1 MICRNNSLIR
11 LHTYGTYVPTYVHR
25 YIVSNFIST
34 CDMNARLKRPPNPP
48 LDASATRLL
57 RALFTAPP
65 HQWRRLPDLPPKI
78 RPGECWEYD
87 APSQPP
93 KGGCEDGHGRIEN
106 EESGRGRT
114 SGSAQEEDEEQDN
127 KQAARRSEL

>member
-1 MICRNNSLIR
+1 
-11 LHTYGTYVPTYVHR
+11 
-25 YIVSNFIST
+25 
-34 CDMNARLKRPPNPP
+34 MNARLKRPPNPP

-93 KGGCEDGHGRIEN
+93 NKGGCEDGHGRIEN
-106 EESGRGRT
+106 EESGRT